1 MGALM
6 ADPNTHKGK
15 FLEHCVQE
23 AKDVLEAEKLRKEWK
38 PGYLEHTAAKDE
50 TIYTIPQKY
59 ADKAPEGFDWK
70 WLCRFN
76 WGTIYPP
83 FINWMLI
90 KAFDFDENK
99 NLKKD
104 KMTYLFKGGEKIY
117 IPKRPTY
124 SKPGKVGL
132 FFRNLFNLTSIYV
145 TSVHGPC
152 LMTPGIESTFKVA
165 GYSAPRDQVTEK
177 TKKAIKWKIKNLKKG
192 SEKDLP
198 KTGETLKHTFAD
210 ANVGDTIRLYPYI
223 NKINE
228 FVYAEV
234 RVIKVEFKHE
244 IAIGQIDDA
253 KIEKTDPINKIH
265 NPAAVII
272 GAGDKDTAARFRLT
286 KVEPSNFHLAPNACC
301 FKWKSN
307 NAQGEAKFISL
318 DGTMQNTG
326 SQCIVEGVKP
336 GYIILEGW
344 TAEAKEACVWMTL
357 KVVKEREIPYR
368 VNLFQRPTAGAI
380 QKTKFTS
387 EQVSE
392 AMTMANMHLRQ
403 IGLKLIPDSDKTAG
417 EYLITGTMG
426 IVSYRKDNA
435 EAVTG
440 HPGHFKIKKVR
451 PKYFQNMPF
460 ADAQVS
466 CCINS
471 RAGVVNFCFA
481 KSGDSAGTGGIAA
494 TGPVSNLLSRPKG
507 HSIAPITNV
516 PNTFKGPQEAVKP
529 DEDANFKTI
538 KDFDTPYSEP
548 ASKLRGGILI
558 YDPSW
563 NESRREQAAILAHEF
578 GHIANLMHRGSGNT
592 TSAGDDGIAPVSPL
606 PNLMHPNHGL
616 NKRTDVDLLQLEI
629 FRASWITAASP
640 GGLKVNPIFAGGKTK
655 LTGAHNSEKELQVEV
670 TRGTT
675 RVANAF
681 MNFFLLPQGTTD
693 IQITDVSDWDPATRK
708 ASNGLVTIKVKMKG
722 AAGKKAKI
730 LALAGENDDIAG
742 TEIRCEIT

>member
-1 MGALM
+1 MGAFM

-15 FLEHCVQE
+15 FLKHCVQE
-23 AKDVLEAEKLRKEWK
+23 AKDVLEAEKLRNKWK
-38 PGYLEHTAAKDE
+38 TGYLEHTAVKDE
-50 TIYTIPQKY
+50 TIYTIHKKY
-59 ADKAPEGFDWK
+59 SAKAPEGFDWK

-132 FFRNLFNLTSIYV
+132 FFNNLFNLTSIYV
-145 TSVHGPC
+145 TAVHGSC

-165 GYSAPRDQVTEK
+165 GYSAPRPQVTEK

-192 SEKDLP
+192 TEKDLP

-244 IAIGQIDDA
+244 IAIGQIDGA

-265 NPAAVII
+265 NPATVIN
-272 GAGDKDTAARFRLT
+272 GADAKDTAARFRLT
-286 KVEPSNFHLAPNACC
+286 KVEPSSFHLAPNACC
-301 FKWKSN
+301 FTWKSN
-307 NAQGEAKFISL
+307 NAQGEAKFVTL
-318 DGTMQNTG
+318 DGTVQNFG
-326 SQCIVEGVKP
+326 SQCLVEGVKP
-336 GYIILEGW
+336 GYIMLEGW
-344 TAEAKEACVWMTL
+344 MVEAKEACVWMTL

-368 VNLFQRPTAGAI
+368 VNLFHRTGTTK
-380 QKTKFTS
+380 KTKFTS
-387 EQVSE
+387 AQVSE
-392 AMTMANMHLRQ
+392 ALTMANIHLRQ
-403 IGLKLIPDSDKTAG
+403 IGLKLIPDSNKTAG
-417 EYLITGTMG
+417 IYLKTGTTG
-426 IVSYRKDNA
+426 TVSDRKDNA

-440 HPGHFKIKKVR
+440 HPGHFKIKKVKT
-451 PKYFQNMPF
+451 KYFRNVSGT
-460 ADAQVS
+460 DAEIGS
-466 CCINS
+466 CINV
-471 RAGVVNFCFA
+471 RKGVVTFNFA
-481 KSGDSAGTGGIAA
+481 RSHNSAGTGGIAPGSPA
-494 TGPVSNLLSRPKG
+494 NLLT
-507 HSIAPITNV
+507 APAKHTTAPCKNV
-516 PNTFKGPQEAVKP
+516 PKTFEGPNE
-529 DEDANFKTI
+529 TI
-538 KDFDTPYSEP
+538 KPKDTGSFKKIKAFSTPETVMGS
-548 ASKLRGGILI
+548 RRFGGILI

-563 NESRREQAAILAHEF
+563 NENRREQAAILAHEL
-578 GHIANLMHRGSGNT
+578 GHIVALMHRGSGNT
-592 TSAGDDGIAPVSPL
+592 TSAGDDGITPITPL

-629 FRASWITAASP
+629 FRASWIAAASP
-640 GGLKVNPIFAGGKTK
+640 GGLKVNPIFPTGKTK
-655 LTGAHNSEKELQVEV
+655 LTGVRNSEKELQIEV
-670 TRGTT
+670 KRGTT
-675 RVANAF
+675 RVANAY
-681 MNFFLLPQGTTD
+681 MNFFLLPYGTTN
-693 IQITDVSDWDPATRK
+693 IQITSVTDWAPATRK

-722 AAGKKAKI
+722 ATGKKAKV
-730 LALAGENDDIAG
+730 LVLAGENDDIAG
-742 TEIRCEIT
+742 TEIQCEIK